1 MSDDAEALVPTRQ
14 PGALAMLQRLQ
25 AIPEERLWLEAHESP
40 HTRAAYR
47 TDVAAFMAFLGIT
60 TTDELRQVD
69 RGAVLAWKRQLE
81 RAGAKPAT
89 IRRKLAAL
97 SSLFAHLVHHQVLR
111 YNPCREIRRPPA
123 NRRQGTTPAFSAA
136 EARAL
141 LDAPAADTLAG
152 LRDRALLSVGLQAG
166 PRRSAIVRLKVG
178 DFYKD
183 RGLDVLRF
191 VWKGGHEHVLPIHP
205 QTAQRLRDYL
215 AAAGHGDDRDGP
227 LLRPLRG
234 AGGLRRALTSKMVDV
249 ILKRYVRQLGL
260 GGRYS
265 AHSMRA
271 TFITRALENGA
282 SLEEVQR
289 AAGHAAPDTTKLY
302 DRRGINPEKS
312 AAFFASY

>member
-1 MSDDAEALVPTRQ
+1 MSA
-14 PGALAMLQRLQ
+14 PGVLIRPQELQ
-25 AIPEERLWLEAHESP
+25 AIPEERLWLEGHQSP

-47 TDVAAFMAFLGIT
+47 TAVAGFMTFLGIT

-69 RGAVLAWKRQLE
+69 RAAVLAWKRQLE
-81 RAGAKPAT
+81 DAKAKPAT
-89 IRRKLAAL
+89 IRCKLAAL
-97 SSLFAHLVHHQVLR
+97 SSLFSHLVHHHVLR
-111 YNPCREIRRPPA
+111 YNPCREVRRPPV
-123 NRRQGTTPAFSAA
+123 NRREGVTAAFSAA

-141 LDAPAADTLAG
+141 LEAPAADTLRG

-166 PRRSAIVRLKVG
+166 PRRSAIVGLKVG

-183 RGLDVLRF
+183 RGFDVLRF
-191 VWKGGHEHVLPIHP
+191 VWKGGHEHMLPIHP

-215 AAAGHGDDRDGP
+215 ASAGHGEDRAGP
-227 LLRPLRG
+227 LFRPLRR
-234 AGGLRRALTSKMVDV
+234 GGRAVSLRRPLTSKMVDV
-249 ILKRYVRQLGL
+249 ILKSYLRQLGIT
-260 GGRYS
+260 GRYS

-289 AAGHAAPDTTKLY
+289 AAGHADPDTTKLY